1 MLKKNITICFGFIL
15 LTLQIILLSACSFDS
30 EDKEKKHPLLKTST
44 YSTELNGVS
53 VHLSLHPLDGM
64 EDILQADV
72 MIHQAD
78 GSGPSFEVQNASL
91 EESDGLLS
99 FDWVDGFGNKGS
111 AELKMPNATA
121 ETSTIIEAKDAND
134 TEGEKLKKQQTVQL
148 ILNVEEVVNERNMMF
163 IKEYVLTRTDDDHAS
178 KPSSEKGLPDTSN

>member
-1 MLKKNITICFGFIL
+1 MLKKKFAIYFAFTL
-15 LTLQIILLSACSFDS
+15 LTLQIMFLSACSFDS
-30 EDKEKKHPLLKTST
+30 EDKEKQHPLLKTST

-78 GSGPSFEVQNASL
+78 GSGPSFEIQNASL
-91 EESDGLLS
+91 EENDGLLS

-111 AELKMPNATA
+111 AELKMPDAIV
-121 ETSTIIEAKDAND
+121 ETSATID
-134 TEGEKLKKQQTVQL
+134 TKGKMSKKQQTIQL
-148 ILNVEEVVNERNMMF
+148 ILKIEEVVNERNMMF
-163 IKEYVLTRTDDDHAS
+163 IKEYELMRRGDDQAG
-178 KPSSEKGLPDTSN
+178 KPSLVEDLPSTSN